1 MPATLRRLIAR
12 VHQQRVAEIA
22 AAAAAAA
29 AASLGVRPPAICTY
43 NAGS

>member
-29 AASLGVRPPAICTY
+29 ASLGVRPPAICTY